1 MNRTVTLALAMIV
14 VFVATAAILSQIL
27 PGPHKPSD
35 YLVIGGVSTLL
46 CLVLLFVVLIAAP
59 GRGKDR

>member
-1 MNRTVTLALAMIV
+1 MNRPFTLALAMV
-14 VFVATAAILSQIL
+14 VIFVATAAILSQIL

-35 YLVIGGVSTLL
+35 YVVMGGVATLL
-46 CLVLLFVVLIAAP
+46 CLALLFVVLIAAP

>member
-1 MNRTVTLALAMIV
+1 MNRPVTLALAMV
-14 VFVATAAILSQIL
+14 VIFVATTAILSQVL

-35 YLVIGGVSTLL
+35 YLVIGGVATLL

-59 GRGKDR
+59 GRGKDK

>member
-1 MNRTVTLALAMIV
+1 MNRPVTLALAMIV
-14 VFVATAAILSQIL
+14 VFVATAAVLSQIL